1 MAAKNTSE
9 RIAAAFR
16 AGTPVDRAVARA
28 VKQATERSTQK
39 ASRPPVVRQ
48 KRNGK

>member
-28 VKQATERSTQK
+28 VKRAASRSTPK
-39 ASRPPVVRQ
+39 A
-48 KRNGK
+48 GKSSSARRKETRK